1 MRGEVGRLRRGRA
14 VAVGVGHQRGDGVS
28 RPFFSQKSHF
38 FSQISRFFSQTHFE
52 KIPVAGFFS
61 NSSSREL
68 ECSRTFYVAFASTVP
83 KNYDYRRLEAT
94 ITRSASRSC
103 HIFLKI
109 YHFFLK
115 ILCFGRHLTYSTWE
129 VPEFSQNNE
138 FFSK

>member
-1 MRGEVGRLRRGRA
+1 MVNSCIYKYILVFDIMYQYQNHSFHKNVTLFTKA
-14 VAVGVGHQRGDGVS
+14 
-28 RPFFSQKSHF
+28 PLFSQKYHSFHKPYL
-38 FSQISRFFSQTHFE
+38 E
-52 KIPVAGFFS
+52 KARKCPNI
-61 NSSSREL
+61 L
-68 ECSRTFYVAFASTVP
+68 ERYRSVCVPYVSMVP

-115 ILCFGRHLTYSTWE
+115 LLCFGRQLTYPTWE
-129 VPEFSQNNE
+129 VPEFSQNND